1 MDGGGGGRLRQGKR
15 ETAIL
20 ILSRPSLTSHRLGQL
35 LKDKCVLLHTQGLL
49 TCLRY
54 ILECTLENAL
64 CAVFECVSRCDR
76 EATRFAPKGGGKVP
90 LLPRPVCGGGRRGI
104 YFGEGTQT
112 SFCPLRRETPSLPLP
127 SEYNGCSSSSFQE
140 RSPPPPPPPPRQRP
154 CCGGLWRDG
163 GLSLSLPAS
172 LMPPPPP
179 GLLLRRIR
187 YTTVCS
193 REGGKEGG
201 FLHCAILPLLF
212 RPGKRE
218 KSYRE
223 KGGGK
228 LVAVE
233 EEKR

>member
-1 MDGGGGGRLRQGKR
+1 M
-15 ETAIL
+15 
-20 ILSRPSLTSHRLGQL
+20 
-35 LKDKCVLLHTQGLL
+35 
-49 TCLRY
+49 
-54 ILECTLENAL
+54 
-64 CAVFECVSRCDR
+64 
-76 EATRFAPKGGGKVP
+76 
-90 LLPRPVCGGGRRGI
+90 
-104 YFGEGTQT
+104 
-112 SFCPLRRETPSLPLP
+112 
-127 SEYNGCSSSSFQE
+127 
-140 RSPPPPPPPPRQRP
+140 PP
-154 CCGGLWRDG
+154 
-163 GLSLSLPAS
+163 
-172 LMPPPPP
+172 PPPPP

-233 EEKR
+233 EEKREDDDDDDDPWDEGKRER